1 MRAGRQT
8 NKREMSE
15 MDQLTMIS
23 DDATE
28 RRMADRLARAGI
40 PIVSGPPTVLA
51 QPEAGRLYLAT
62 AERAADTHIERVVA
76 AGAHA
81 CLIPPWPEGNL
92 ALAGQR
98 VAVAPTTHRDPI
110 QLQASLR
117 EALGSPGGAPQTLRI
132 LYREYLLGLAAGG
145 LAQSS
150 AGELVLA
157 SLPRLSN
164 LHGVLVV
171 TTLMLGH
178 PPAQTDPGDVAA
190 LLRAL
195 HRWMSDQVVDRTA
208 VSASGAVP
216 PQPEPER
223 ERDARLVL
231 LALALALPEL
241 SQSTGA
247 TGRLTVAPEV
257 VRHQFEHLAFS
268 LGTRTESSTFDSGW
282 AWLRSAGVVVAGT
295 DDSPPDSARAAAQV
309 SVLDAVEYLQRWQ
322 LNPRLRRLRAQA
334 AVPDVTTAE

>member
-1 MRAGRQT
+1 
-8 NKREMSE
+8 

-23 DDATE
+23 DNAAE

-40 PIVSGPPTVLA
+40 PVVSCPPSALA
-51 QPEAGRLYLAT
+51 QSEAGHLYLVT
-62 AERAADTHIERVVA
+62 AERAAGARIDKVVA
-76 AGAHA
+76 EGAHV
-81 CLIPPWPEGNL
+81 CLIPPWPEGNS

-98 VAVAPTTHRDPI
+98 VAVTPATHRDPI
-110 QLQASLR
+110 QLQAPLR
-117 EALGSPGGAPQTLRI
+117 KALGSAEELLRPLRI
-132 LYREYLLGLAAGG
+132 LYREYLPGLAAGS

-178 PPAQTDPGDVAA
+178 PSAQTDPGDVAI

-195 HRWMSDQVVDRTA
+195 HRWMSDQVVDQTA

-223 ERDARLVL
+223 DRDARLVL

-241 SQSTGA
+241 SQSTGV
-247 TGRLTVAPEV
+247 TGRLAVAPEV
-257 VRHQFEHLAFS
+257 VRHHFEHLAVS
-268 LGTRTESSTFDSGW
+268 LGTRAESRAFDSGW
-282 AWLRSAGVVVAGT
+282 EWLRSAGVLVAGT
-295 DDSPPDSARAAAQV
+295 GDSPLGSARAAAQV
-309 SVLDAVEYLQRWQ
+309 SALDAFEYLQRWQ
-322 LNPRLRRLRAQA
+322 LNPRLRRLRSPA
-334 AVPDVTTAE
+334 AVADVSTVEQERA